1 VAIAIVYSLLQGLQ
15 ADVFFVLRFEAE
27 DSLVLSIEVYRKIV
41 HEAYRLNSIF
51 ILIFDEFIFKIF
63 EVTAK
68 ERVNKDQLFVIFRQS
83 IAKQI
88 SAAQDQLLFHQ

>member
-15 ADVFFVLRFEAE
+15 ADVFVVLCVEAE
-27 DSLVLSIEVYRKIV
+27 DSLVLSVEVYRKIV
-41 HEAYRLNSIF
+41 HEADRLNSIF

-63 EVTAK
+63 EVTAQ